1 MSTVLPPEGRPL
13 DTLKLEAE
21 IGKLIAESGKLQ
33 AGQAKFNAEQA
44 KLYAEANKLTR
55 ERILYP
61 VIAFATAAG
70 AVIGIGALVL
80 KMLGH

>member
-1 MSTVLPPEGRPL
+1 MSVIGEQPL

-33 AGQAKFNAEQA
+33 AEQAKFNAEQA
-44 KLYAEANKLTR
+44 KLFAEASKLTR

-61 VIAFATAAG
+61 IVAAATAAG
-70 AVIGIGALVL
+70 AVIGVGALAIRL
-80 KMLGH
+80 LG